1 MTAVWCS
8 VGYYFVNHSLLV
20 QSVCHNCHL
29 ILPLVLIGL
38 GIYIMVGG
46 FTK

>member
-8 VGYYFVNHSLLV
+8 VGYYFVNHSLLAH
-20 QSVCHNCHL
+20 SVWHIGHL

-38 GIYIMVGG
+38 GISIMVLE
-46 FTK
+46 FIK